1 MKNAISF
8 VKIASF
14 AICLLLITA
23 CSPTIDSNQK
33 DPSQTDN
40 TGTQENTTETNEEA
54 GETETSKTGTDTIQ
68 KFEAN
73 PEIALP
79 GDFTMP
85 AQSEIKLIDNIKI
98 FKVDLGAIKNL
109 GPLGGK
115 STTEEKSVFALDE
128 TNLDIEGLSVLGH
141 GYDIFTNYA
150 WRQYVKPYEILNFNK
165 LLKDGKIFKENV
177 KNSIHKM
184 VSSENAR
191 SYSKEVANTIG
202 VSGNYLFFGG
212 STKMSFSSTHI
223 ENASSYFSTIFY
235 NITRYKLYIDPLVD
249 LKAYINEDAQN
260 YLENNDAKTIFKN
273 VGTHVLTAALFGG
286 RLDYSVSID
295 KSYVKDVDS
304 FSQMTKA
311 KFNAGFASAGMSY
324 ESSTTT
330 TTEEFN
336 TNISESIMTYGGN
349 GVDGKTMAY
358 DPNVL
363 KDWMLSVDAE
373 PDLSDFVENA
383 MIPIWEFCKTSA
395 CRGKLEAAYPE
406 YANENMTIIP
416 SEMTVSALRLVF
428 LTLSQA
434 PVDKIPDDQG
444 NWYLIGNIA
453 ARTDLPTDELA
464 YLYARYNREDDPNHP
479 PIVEIFFEN
488 ESQGED
494 ARAYFDQK
502 YGGDP
507 DAQLY
512 GWNGTTNI
520 EGSELGRTI
529 NTYGAE
535 LAGAHKIRLYYVTS
549 PNREGIRELYV
560 RHIANNNQ
568 TYYSKPITEPD
579 KIEIILDLTSVAQSK
594 PIAQDIAEGSGQY
607 AKAGMISFI
616 VYRNLYLEFI
626 R

>member
-1 MKNAISF
+1 MKSAMTF
-8 VKIASF
+8 TKIAIL
-14 AICLLLITA
+14 AICFMLITA
-23 CSPTIDSNQK
+23 CSPQIESNNEVENHADNESSDTTVSTNDPAQK
-33 DPSQTDN
+33 DQDSEDD
-40 TGTQENTTETNEEA
+40 GA
-54 GETETSKTGTDTIQ
+54 KL
-68 KFEAN
+68 KFELN
-73 PEIALP
+73 PEITLP
-79 GDFTMP
+79 GDFSVP
-85 AQSEIKLIDNIKI
+85 GQSELKIIDNAKI
-98 FKVDLGAIKNL
+98 FKINIDKFKLVNPVVGTK
-109 GPLGGK
+109 
-115 STTEEKSVFALDE
+115 EEKSLFALDE

-150 WRQYVKPYEILNFNK
+150 MRQYVKPFEILNFNK
-165 LLKDGKIFKENV
+165 LLKDGRIFKENV

-191 SYSKEVANTIG
+191 SYSKEVAHTIG

-212 STKMSFSSTHI
+212 STKMNFTSTHI
-223 ENASSYFSTIFY
+223 ENASSYFATIFY
-235 NITRYKLYIDPLVD
+235 NITHYKLYIDPLTN
-249 LKAYINEDAQN
+249 LKDYINIDAQN
-260 YLENNDAKTIFKN
+260 YLENNDAKTIFKQ

-304 FSQMTKA
+304 FSQLTKA

-324 ESSTTT
+324 ESSSTT
-330 TTEEFN
+330 TTEAFN

-363 KDWMLSVDAE
+363 KDWMSSVDAE

-383 MIPIWEFCKTSA
+383 MIPIWEFCKTDA
-395 CRGKLEAAYPE
+395 CRTKLESAYDD

-428 LTLSQA
+428 LTMSQA
-434 PVDKIPDDQG
+434 PVDKIPDAQG
-444 NWYLIGNIA
+444 NWYLVGNIA
-453 ARTDLPTDELA
+453 ARTDIPNDELA
-464 YLYARYNREDDPNHP
+464 YLYARYNHEDDPDHP
-479 PIVEIFFEN
+479 PVVEIIFEN
-488 ESQGED
+488 ETQGED
-494 ARAYFDQK
+494 ARAYFENK
-502 YGGDP
+502 YSNDP

-529 NTYGAE
+529 NTAGAE

-549 PNREGIRELYV
+549 PNQEGIRELYV

-568 TYYSKPITEPD
+568 TYYSKPVTEPN
-579 KIEIILDLTSVAQSK
+579 KLEIILDMTSVAQSK
-594 PIAQDIAEGSGQY
+594 PIAQDVAEGSGQY
-607 AKAGMISFI
+607 AKVGLIPFI
-616 VYRNLYLEFI
+616 VYRNIYLEYI
-626 R
+626 K